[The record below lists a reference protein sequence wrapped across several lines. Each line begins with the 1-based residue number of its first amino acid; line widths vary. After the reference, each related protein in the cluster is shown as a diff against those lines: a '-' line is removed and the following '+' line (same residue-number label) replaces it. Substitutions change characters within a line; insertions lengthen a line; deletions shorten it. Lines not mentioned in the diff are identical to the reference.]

1 MRAEF
6 RIDLKSWS
14 LIPTIGIRT
23 LCDDIVIEWLCMS
36 LWLDDTSISRYWSS
50 KHVSVSVGH
59 LPTHLSL
66 PTLRIDLKNKSI
78 DTSILGFYL
87 SIYFRFGEEGDLPF

>member
-1 MRAEF
+1 MRAAF
-6 RIDLKSWS
+6 RIDWKKCS

-23 LCDDIVIEWLCMS
+23 MRDDIVIEWLCMS

-50 KHVSVSVGH
+50 KYVSVSVGH
-59 LPTHLSL
+59 CATHLSL
-66 PTLRIDLKNKSI
+66 PTLRIDFKNKSI
-78 DTSILGFYL
+78 DTSILGFHL

>member
-1 MRAEF
+1 
-6 RIDLKSWS
+6 
-14 LIPTIGIRT
+14 
-23 LCDDIVIEWLCMS
+23 MS

-50 KHVSVSVGH
+50 KYVSVSVGH
-59 LPTHLSL
+59 LATHLSL
-66 PTLRIDLKNKSI
+66 PTLRIDFKNKSI

>member
-6 RIDLKSWS
+6 RIDWKKWS

-50 KHVSVSVGH
+50 KYVSVSVGH
-59 LPTHLSL
+59 CATHLSL
-66 PTLRIDLKNKSI
+66 PTLRIDFKNKSI
-78 DTSILGFYL
+78 YTSILGF
-87 SIYFRFGEEGDLPF
+87 SIYFCFGEEADSPF